1 MKQILSAWTATMIFG
16 LAIAA
21 APASAV
27 AQNLPPPGAY
37 QPIPD
42 YSGTNAG
49 LLFRE
54 AINDRL
60 SGAQPISPS
69 FVSLSFANLP
79 AEQDGTMFY
88 CVDCQKASPCT
99 GGGSGAWALGQN
111 GMWSCAASASS
122 LSMGGDVTGIS
133 SASRVNTVEGGK
145 VPVVTGGANTAAGA
159 SGADALTGFN
169 VNGQQ
174 NVLDFG
180 VLSTSTMTE
189 TATTTASSTSVSL
202 GAIADFA
209 VGQGVLLPHAGPT
222 ASVTAPTGFTGSNI
236 SYTLNGQP
244 SALLNAAY
252 PCSVDSSNASCTTS
266 YTVKVIA
273 VDAQGGWSPASSAV
287 TVTNGPATLSVDNAV
302 IWKWTGVTNATSYI
316 VLGCTGASCT
326 PTSIWAVVSGGSNSD
341 PFFWDF
347 GNHFGADITY
357 GSTISTTVQGT
368 GANQDLSTTIIGVSG
383 TTLTLATAPSVSG
396 NTFTIRHDNAPAI
409 NAAIA
414 TRASS
419 GGDILLPL
427 ASADYPVSQ
436 INFAQTENVALSGTA
451 AGKWG
456 AAATKFNFIGSA
468 GRPMVYMDWAAGT
481 QTHDWMYDTSST
493 PGEIVYIDADSTFS
507 GPQRSKGNE
516 IYHIS
521 AGPANPTFGAAVT
534 IGINSGGGENEFVY
548 IHDNYFGGIGYQG
561 VVVAAGYQTDNTEI
575 DRNITPVVNFGYSL
589 FNAGTVNQKN
599 NDCGSSYIC
608 HYVAGYFKNWNIDGD
623 YTDGGPTY
631 WLYDNNGGGAVPEI
645 RISNSFI
652 ASTPGPNGY
661 GVLEDSS
668 AIFESNSFSC
678 NGSNNCLIGVNGASA
693 GYRRATFIGNT
704 YNSQYPSGLPSTLEP
719 PYGLPITDSTGV
731 NSIPHFISLGESMLV
746 GGSYIALGD
755 VFNGE
760 LSLTVNGTPLD
771 LVPSATTL
779 TGTAGTA
786 LCSMS
791 MQGTL
796 KTATCYLN
804 AYQETGSA
812 QTFTF
817 PTAFSAAPN
826 LLASCGT
833 YNPTATASVLTLP
846 ANASMTAETC
856 NVTAIGQ

>member
-1 MKQILSAWTATMIFG
+1 MKQILRAWAAAMIFG

-21 APASAV
+21 ASANAA

-42 YSGTNAG
+42 FSGTNAG

-88 CVDCQKASPCT
+88 CVDCQKASPCS

-111 GMWSCAASASS
+111 GAWSCAASASS
-122 LSMGGDVTGIS
+122 LSMGGDVTGLS
-133 SASRVNTVEGGK
+133 SASRVNSVMGGK
-145 VPVVTGGANTAAGA
+145 IPLVTSGANTAAGA
-159 SGADALTGFN
+159 SGADALMGFN

-174 NVLDFG
+174 NVRDFG
-180 VLSTSTMTE
+180 ALSTSTTTE
-189 TATTTASSTSVSL
+189 IATTTTSSTSVSL
-202 GAIADFA
+202 GAIGDFA

-222 ASVTAPTGFTGSNI
+222 ASVAAPTGLTGSNI

-244 SALLNAAY
+244 SALLNVAY
-252 PCSVDSSNASCTTS
+252 PCNVDSSNASCTTS
-266 YTVKVIA
+266 YTVRVIA

-287 TVTNGPATLSVDNAV
+287 TVTSGPATLSVDNAV
-302 IWKWTGVTNATSYI
+302 IWKWTAVSNATGYI

-326 PTSIWAVVSGGSNSD
+326 PTSIWAIVPGGSEVG

-347 GNHFGADITY
+347 GNHFGDDITY
-357 GSTISTTVQGT
+357 GSTISTTVQGA
-368 GANQDLSTTIIGVSG
+368 GANQDLSTTITGVSG

-396 NTFTIRHDNAPAI
+396 TFTVRHDNAPI
-409 NAAIA
+409 TGAAIA

-419 GGDILLPL
+419 GGDVLLPL

-436 INFAQTENVALSGTA
+436 INFAQTENVALSGTP

-456 AAATKFNFIGSA
+456 ASATKFDFIGSA
-468 GRPMVYMDWAAGT
+468 GRPMVYMDWAAGAA
-481 QTHDWMYDTSST
+481 THDWLYDTSST

-516 IYHIS
+516 VYHVS

-534 IGINSGGGENEFVY
+534 IGINSGSGENEFVY
-548 IHDNYFGGIGYQG
+548 VHDNTFGGFGYQG
-561 VVVAAGYQTDNTEI
+561 IVVAAGFQTDNTEI
-575 DRNITPVVNFGYSL
+575 DRNTTPTVNFGYFL
-589 FNAGTVNQKN
+589 AGAGTINQKN

-608 HYVAGYFKNWNIDGD
+608 HYNNAGFFKNWNIDGD
-623 YTDGGPTY
+623 YGEGNSVY
-631 WLYDNNGGGAVPEI
+631 WLYDGGSSNLGLI
-645 RISNSFI
+645 RVSNSAI
-652 ASTPGPNGY
+652 SGTPGPNGY
-661 GVLEDSS
+661 FIEEPGEAV
-668 AIFESNSFSC
+668 FESNSFFC
-678 NGSNNCLIGVNGASA
+678 NGSNNCLIGVNMGDK
-693 GYRRATFIGNT
+693 GYKRSVFIGNE
-704 YNSQYPSGLPSTLEP
+704 YGSGYPAGYPSSIQP
-719 PYGLPITDSTGV
+719 PYGLPITDSGGV
-731 NSIPHFISLGESMLV
+731 NQIPHFISLGDVLDVNDSFV
-746 GGSYIALGD
+746 PVGD
-755 VFNGE
+755 VFSGE
-760 LSLTVNGTPLD
+760 LSLILNGTPVSV
-771 LVPSATTL
+771 VPSATTL
-779 TGTAGTA
+779 SGTSGTAN
-786 LCSMS
+786 CSMS

-796 KTATCYLN
+796 KIATCYLN